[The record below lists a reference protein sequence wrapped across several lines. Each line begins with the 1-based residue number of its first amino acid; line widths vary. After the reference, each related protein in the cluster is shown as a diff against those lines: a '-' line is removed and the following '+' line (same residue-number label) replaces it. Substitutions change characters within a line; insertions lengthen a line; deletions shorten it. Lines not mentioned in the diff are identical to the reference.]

1 MRKNKCVEFRFSLNE
16 LQSKVDELSDL
27 ENKRVIL
34 DSPTGSGK
42 TEATLVALVNDIK
55 EGVTKEIDWY
65 LPTIS
70 SCIFMYR
77 RFCKEFPELDVQC
90 STSIFKERRYGE
102 GELKIN
108 IMTPD
113 PKLIKWI
120 GDSLNEVDSNPLP
133 KNLVLD
139 EFDSYPVMVRSAII
153 EYIRMNNSDIDQ
165 VIIPSATLDSELF
178 DVLGSELGFTTVEY
192 RRPNSVK
199 YKFTELERGE
209 LSSAIKKDRRTV
221 IILNSISSMNTVIDE
236 IEYTVEGVEFRNDE
250 DSKYIF
256 LHSGLNLEERGIVER
271 KIFENDYTILVSN
284 DLVAYSIDFD
294 ADYGIV
300 EFTDSWN
307 TLIQRIGRFNRKCKR
322 VTDVNLSLYHHGWL
336 PPFVDYFGYD
346 EVVSDFF
353 SGLNGSQITEKYISD
368 LKENF
373 VEMEFRNF
381 DEVYDYCR
389 DLKDA
394 NLPLKL
400 REVPF
405 TFMVPVTTVVKNRK
419 TGKKV
424 EKETFELIKSPDIPW
439 SSTPYSSKENRE
451 EGRKDLVRLNYG
463 TLYRITN
470 LNHSNEGVLRLEH
483 YDGPVFGLLE
493 FSANYEFQNGIVV
506 TERDGQIMEV
516 DISESTSEEDNFL
529 RSFASYIN
537 YNASKYFT
545 EDDILDF
552 NSMSEYYYQYLELY
566 RDVNQRDFVV
576 EVFVKDEDHT
586 CVFSRNITEDEL
598 KKIFSEVR
606 EKYFIEEVVV
616 EEDEDEVFDIY
627 DDDEDDE

>member
-1 MRKNKCVEFRFSLNE
+1 MKRNKNVNFKFELNE
-16 LQSKVDELSDL
+16 LQNKVDNLSTL

-77 RFCKEFPELDVQC
+77 RFKNDFPQIDVSC

-113 PKLIKWI
+113 PKLIQWI
-120 GDSLNEVDSNPLP
+120 GDSLNEVDSTPLP

-153 EYIRMNNSDIDQ
+153 EYIRVNNSSIDQ

-178 DVLGSELGFTTVEY
+178 DILGELDFTTVSY
-192 RRPNSVK
+192 RRNNSVK
-199 YKFTELERGE
+199 YKFTELDKGE
-209 LSSAIKKDRRTV
+209 LSSAIRKDRRTV
-221 IILNSISSMNTVIDE
+221 IILNSISTMNGVIDE
-236 IEYTVEGVEFRNDE
+236 IENSVEGVEFRNDE
-250 DSKYIF
+250 DSKYIY
-256 LHSGLNLEERGIVER
+256 LHSGLNLEERGIVEK
-271 KIFENDYTILVSN
+271 KIYENDYTILVSN

-322 VTDVNLSLYHHGWL
+322 VTDVNLSLYHNGWL
-336 PPFVDYFGYD
+336 PPFISGYGYE
-346 EVVSDFF
+346 EVVEEFM
-353 SGLNGSQITEKYISD
+353 SGLNGPQITEKYISE

-405 TFMVPVTTVVKNRK
+405 TFMVPITATIRNKK

-424 EKETFELIKSPDIPW
+424 EKDTFELIKSPEIPW

-470 LNHSNEGVLRLEH
+470 LNHSNEGVLRLE
-483 YDGPVFGLLE
+483 YYEGPVFGPLE
-493 FSANYEFQNGIVV
+493 FYTDYEIQNGIVV
-506 TERDGQIMEV
+506 VERNGKIEEV
-516 DISESTSEEDNFL
+516 DVSEATFEEVNFL

-537 YNASKYFT
+537 WKAGEYFS
-545 EDDILDF
+545 EDDIMDF
-552 NSMSEYYYQYLELY
+552 NSNSYYYYQYLELY
-566 RDVNQRDFVV
+566 KNVNREDYVIVV
-576 EVFVKDEDHT
+576 FKKDEENT
-586 CVFSRNITEDEL
+586 CVFSRNITSEEL
-598 KKIFSEVR
+598 KEIFSEVR
-606 EKYFIEEVVV
+606 EKYFVEEVVV
-616 EEDEDEVFDIY
+616 EEDENDEEYFDVL
-627 DDDEDDE
+627 DDEDE

>member
-1 MRKNKCVEFRFSLNE
+1 MRKNKNIEFGFVLNE
-16 LQSKVDELSDL
+16 LQRKVDGLSTL

-42 TEATLVALVNDIK
+42 TEATLVALVNDVK

-77 RFCKEFPELDVQC
+77 RFKNDFPQIDVHC

-102 GELKIN
+102 GELKLN

-120 GDSLNEVDSNPLP
+120 GDSLNEVDSTPLP

-153 EYIRMNNSDIDQ
+153 EYIKINSSIIDQ

-178 DVLGSELGFTTVEY
+178 NLLGELDFTTVSY

-199 YKFTELERGE
+199 YKFTELDRGE
-209 LSSAIKKDRRTV
+209 LSTAIRKDRRTV
-221 IILNSISSMNTVIDE
+221 VILNSISTMNGVIDE
-236 IEYTVEGVEFRNDE
+236 IENSVEGVEFRNDE
-250 DSKYIF
+250 DSKYIY
-256 LHSGLNLEERGIVER
+256 LHSGLNLEERGIVEK
-271 KIFENDYTILVSN
+271 KIFNNDYTILVSN

-322 VTDVNLSLYHHGWL
+322 VTDVNLSLYHNGWL
-336 PPFVDYFGYD
+336 PPFISGFGYD
-346 EVVSDFF
+346 EVVDEFM
-353 SGLNGSQITEKYISD
+353 SGLNGPQITEKYISE

-381 DEVYDYCR
+381 DEVYKYCE
-389 DLKDA
+389 DLKEA

-405 TFMVPVTTVVKNRK
+405 TFMVPVTATIKNRK

-424 EKETFELIKSPDIPW
+424 EKDTYELIKSPEIPW
-439 SSTPYSSKENRE
+439 SNTPYSSKENRE
-451 EGRKDLVRLNYG
+451 NGRKDLVRLNYG
-463 TLYRITN
+463 ELYRITN
-470 LNHSNEGVLRLEH
+470 LNHSNEGVLRLE
-483 YDGPVFGLLE
+483 YYEGPSFGALE
-493 FSANYEFQNGIVV
+493 FYTDYEFQNGIVV
-506 TERDGQIMEV
+506 TERDGKIVDV
-516 DISESTSEEDNFL
+516 DISEATFEEVNFL
-529 RSFASYIN
+529 NSFASYIN
-537 YNASKYFT
+537 WKAGEYFG

-552 NSMSEYYYQYLELY
+552 NSKNEYYYQYLELY
-566 RDVNQRDFVV
+566 RDVNGEDFVV

-586 CVFSRNITEDEL
+586 CIFSRNITEDEL
-598 KKIFSEVR
+598 KEIFNEVR
-606 EKYFIEEVVV
+606 EKYFVEEVVV
-616 EEDEDEVFDIY
+616 EEDEDE
-627 DDDEDDE
+627 

>member
-1 MRKNKCVEFRFSLNE
+1 MRKNKNIEFGFVLNE
-16 LQSKVDELSDL
+16 LQRKVDGLSTL

-55 EGVTKEIDWY
+55 DGVTKEVDWY

-77 RFCKEFPELDVQC
+77 RFKEDFPKIDVQC

-120 GDSLNEVDSNPLP
+120 GDSLNEVDSTPLP

-153 EYIRMNNSDIDQ
+153 EYIKINSSIIDQ

-178 DVLGSELGFTTVEY
+178 NVLGELNFTTVSY

-199 YKFTELERGE
+199 YKFTELDKGE
-209 LSSAIKKDRRTV
+209 LSSAIRKDRRTV
-221 IILNSISSMNTVIDE
+221 VILNSISTMNGVIDE
-236 IEYTVEGVEFRNDE
+236 IENSVEGVEFRNDE
-250 DSKYIF
+250 DSKYIY

-271 KIFENDYTILVSN
+271 KIFNNDYTILVSN

-322 VTDVNLSLYHHGWL
+322 VTDVNLSLYHNGWL
-336 PPFVDYFGYD
+336 PPFISGYGYD
-346 EVVSDFF
+346 EVVDTFN
-353 SGLNGSQITEKYISD
+353 SGLNCPQITERYINE

-373 VEMEFRNF
+373 VEMEFKDF
-381 DEVYDYCR
+381 DEVYRYCS
-389 DLKDA
+389 DLKEA

-405 TFMVPVTTVVKNRK
+405 TFMVPVTTTIKNRK

-424 EKETFELIKSPDIPW
+424 EKDTYELIKSPEIPW
-439 SSTPYSSKENRE
+439 SSAPYSSKENRE
-451 EGRKDLVRLNYG
+451 EGRKDLVKLNYG

-470 LNHSNEGVLRLEH
+470 LTHSNEGVLRLEY
-483 YDGPVFGLLE
+483 YDGPVFGALE
-493 FSANYEFQNGIVV
+493 FYTDYEIQNGIVV
-506 TERDGQIMEV
+506 VERDGQIKEV
-516 DISESTSEEDNFL
+516 DVSEATFEEVNFL
-529 RSFASYIN
+529 NSFASYIN
-537 YNASKYFT
+537 WKASEYFS
-545 EDDILDF
+545 EDDIMDF
-552 NSMSEYYYQYLELY
+552 NSNSYYYYQYLELY
-566 RDVNQRDFVV
+566 RNVNREDYVIVV
-576 EVFVKDEDHT
+576 FKKDEENT
-586 CVFSRNITEDEL
+586 CVFSRNITSEEL
-598 KKIFSEVR
+598 LKIFSEVR
-606 EKYFIEEVVV
+606 ERFFVEEVVV
-616 EEDEDEVFDIY
+616 EEDEDEVFDIL
-627 DDDEDDE
+627 DDDEDE